1 MQPMGMD
8 ERRNA
13 ERVPFIED
21 VFVDGSMR
29 CRSSDISQG
38 GIYIS
43 AIQSFEEGVVLD
55 VKIPFRGEELRVR
68 GEVRHCQH
76 GVGVGVMFVDLT
88 DSQKEKIRQIVEAMA
103 KESL

>member
-1 MQPMGMD
+1 MQAMGTS

-13 ERVPFIED
+13 PRVPFIED

-29 CRSSDISQG
+29 CRSSDISEG
-38 GIYIS
+38 GIFIS

-55 VKIPFRGEELRVR
+55 VMIPFRGDELRVR

-76 GVGVGVMFVDLT
+76 GIGVGVMFVDLT
-88 DSQKEKIRQIVEAMA
+88 DGQKAKIRRIIEAIA
-103 KESL
+103 KETL